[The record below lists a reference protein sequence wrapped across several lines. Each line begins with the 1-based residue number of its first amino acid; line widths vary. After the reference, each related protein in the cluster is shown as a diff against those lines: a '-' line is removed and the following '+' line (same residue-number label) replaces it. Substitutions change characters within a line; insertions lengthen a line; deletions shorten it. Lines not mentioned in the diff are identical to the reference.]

1 MDEKSVVI
9 LYNSSTIIYF
19 KCPATLSTN
28 SQTFVYQNRSNI
40 QIMDYRKAKA
50 KFTPI
55 KASTNDLD
63 KENTQPWYDSSD
75 EPPPWYD
82 SSDEPQPWYD
92 SPELYQ

>member
-1 MDEKSVVI
+1 
-9 LYNSSTIIYF
+9 
-19 KCPATLSTN
+19 
-28 SQTFVYQNRSNI
+28 
-40 QIMDYRKAKA
+40 MDYRKAKA